1 MTDSTTVRK
10 LPAHTINKYRL
21 LAAARVRETG
31 NPVSMNSLYV
41 EAIEEYINKPE
52 NIKRVICVPR

>member
-1 MTDSTTVRK
+1 M
-10 LPAHTINKYRL
+10 
-21 LAAARVRETG
+21 VRETG
-31 NPVSMNSLYV
+31 KSVSMNSLYV